1 MIKPNQHI
9 NQLAI
14 RAGFIPDESNRLQ
27 LEAFARIVVQDC
39 IEQCGGST
47 VCVGAGLTKRKLRNL
62 YDIPQPTTN
71 K

>member
-1 MIKPNQHI
+1 MTMNAHIKQM
-9 NQLAI
+9 AI
-14 RAGFIPDESNRLQ
+14 RAGFIPDDHNEAM
-27 LEAFARIVVQDC
+27 LEALARIVVQDC

>member
-1 MIKPNQHI
+1 M
-9 NQLAI
+9 AI
-14 RAGFIPDESNRLQ
+14 RAGFIPDHSNEAMLQ
-27 LEAFARIVVQDC
+27 ALARIVVQDC

-47 VCVGAGLTKRKLRNL
+47 VCVGAGLTKRKLRKL

>member
-1 MIKPNQHI
+1 MTKPNQHI

-14 RAGFIPDESNRLQ
+14 RAGFIPDESNRPQ

-39 IEQCGGST
+39 IDQCGGAT
-47 VCVGAGLTKRKLRNL
+47 VCVGAGLTQRRLRML
-62 YDIPQPTTN
+62 YDIPQPQTN

>member
-1 MIKPNQHI
+1 MNAHIKQI
-9 NQLAI
+9 AI
-14 RAGFIPDESNRLQ
+14 RAGFIPDHSNEAM
-27 LEAFARIVVQDC
+27 LEALARIVVQDC

>member
-1 MIKPNQHI
+1 MNAHIKQM
-9 NQLAI
+9 AI
-14 RAGFIPDESNRLQ
+14 RAGFIPDHSNEAMLQ
-27 LEAFARIVVQDC
+27 ALARIVVQDC

>member
-1 MIKPNQHI
+1 MNAHIKQM
-9 NQLAI
+9 AI
-14 RAGFIPDESNRLQ
+14 RAGFIPDHSNEAM
-27 LEAFARIVVQDC
+27 LEALARIVVQDC